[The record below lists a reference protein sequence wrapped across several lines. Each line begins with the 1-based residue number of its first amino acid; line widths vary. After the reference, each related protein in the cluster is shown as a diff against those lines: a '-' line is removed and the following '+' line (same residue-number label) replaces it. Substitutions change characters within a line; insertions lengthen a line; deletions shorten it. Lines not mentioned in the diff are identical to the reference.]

1 MKVYDRNELLIF
13 SQAIKYFIYFRL
25 SFMALKILILT
36 PRIPYPLRDGGSIA
50 MNQSIEGYLGQGCEV
65 SLLSMNTSR
74 HWIEEST
81 LPPLYQKLTLFKSV
95 YVKTNINP
103 LSAFLNLFTD
113 QSYNVARFI
122 NKEYEK
128 ELIQVLNAETYD
140 IIQFESIYTSPYL
153 KTVRKFSE
161 ARCLCRVH
169 NIEFVIW
176 QRLSENESN
185 FLKRKYLELLT
196 TRLKNFELDVLQKFD
211 VLLPI
216 SKKEESYFIEHQLNS
231 CYYVP
236 FGVDTEVTLPKV
248 QREQH
253 SCFHIGSM
261 DWAPNVEGVQWFLSN
276 VWSEVQ
282 SELPAVTLYLAGK
295 NIPPS
300 FFSKESER
308 LHIVGEVEDMVQFS
322 LEKNIMLVPLLSGA
336 GIRIKIL
343 QAMSIGKTIISTS
356 IGEEGIGALDQK
368 EIIIAN
374 TVEEF
379 KKALHFCFEQP
390 EEAKLIGENARKFV
404 MAQYRKEIIYAEL
417 LAYIKSLI

>member
-1 MKVYDRNELLIF
+1 
-13 SQAIKYFIYFRL
+13 
-25 SFMALKILILT
+25 MALKILILT

-50 MNQSIEGYLGQGCEV
+50 MNQSIEGYLSQGCEV

-81 LPPLYQKLTLFKSV
+81 LPPLYQQLSKFKTV

-122 NKEYEK
+122 NKEFEK
-128 ELIQVLNAETYD
+128 ELIQLLSSETYD

-161 ARCLCRVH
+161 AKCLCRVH

-176 QRLSENESN
+176 QRLSENETN

-196 TRLKNFELDVLQKFD
+196 NRLKNFELDVLQKFD
-211 VLLPI
+211 LLLPI
-216 SKKEESYFIEHQLNS
+216 SKKEESYFIEQKLNV
-231 CYYVP
+231 CYFVP
-236 FGVDTEVTLPKV
+236 FGVDVNTSLPRV
-248 QREQH
+248 QCEKN

-261 DWAPNVEGVQWFLSN
+261 DWAPNVEGVQWFLAN
-276 VWSEVQ
+276 VWNEIQ
-282 SELPAVTLYLAGK
+282 NELPQLSLYLAGK

-300 FFSKESER
+300 LFSKESER
-308 LHIVGEVEDMVQFS
+308 LHIVGEVEDMVTFS

-336 GIRIKIL
+336 GIRIKIM

-356 IGEEGIGALDQK
+356 IGEEGIGAHDQK

-390 EEAKLIGENARKFV
+390 EQAKLIGENSRKFV
-404 MAQYRKEIIYAEL
+404 LAQYQKEIIYAEL
-417 LAYIKSLI
+417 VAYIKSLI